1 MTTRNTVLHALHDVG
16 LAAWF
21 GGSLF
26 GLAGLN
32 AAAEEAGDR
41 QTADR
46 ISSIGWAKWSPVNFL
61 AIGAHVIGGAG
72 LLAENRKRAVAQKGH
87 AGTVNA
93 KLALTVAAIAA
104 SGYTRLVGKK
114 VEDAV
119 IHQASG
125 VSSSTT
131 SAMSSST
138 TKQGASSGPG
148 EAAREADKRAG
159 QTASN
164 LAEQLPVDVARANR
178 QLHALQ
184 YAIPLLTGA
193 IVVLSAQAAEQQRPG
208 DQIRGIARRATEAVS
223 NAVAA

>member
-1 MTTRNTVLHALHDVG
+1 MSTRNTVLHAMHDVG

-32 AAAEEAGDR
+32 AAAEESGDR
-41 QTADR
+41 RTADR
-46 ISSIGWAKWSPVNFL
+46 VSSIGWARWSPVNTL

-72 LLAENRKRAVAQKGH
+72 LLVENRKRAVAQKGH

-93 KLALTVAAIAA
+93 KLALTVAALAA

-119 IHQASG
+119 VHTDPDATSSATSPL
-125 VSSSTT
+125 SSSTT
-131 SAMSSST
+131 
-138 TKQGASSGPG
+138 QFGASSGVG
-148 EAAREADKRAG
+148 EAVRQADKVAG
-159 QTASN
+159 QATSAA
-164 LAEQLPVDVARANR
+164 AEQLPVDTARANR

-184 YAIPLLTGA
+184 YAIPALTGA
-193 IVVLSAQAAEQQRPG
+193 IVVLSAQASEQQRPG
-208 DQIRGIARRATEAVS
+208 EQIRGIARRAGAVVS
-223 NAVAA
+223 SAVA

>member
-1 MTTRNTVLHALHDVG
+1 LSTRNTVLHALHDVG

-32 AAAEEAGDR
+32 AAAEESGDR
-41 QTADR
+41 RTADR
-46 ISSIGWAKWSPVNFL
+46 VSSIGWAKWSPVNAL
-61 AIGAHVIGGAG
+61 AIGAHVVGGAG

-93 KLALTVAAIAA
+93 KLALTAAAVAASA
-104 SGYTRLVGKK
+104 YTRIVGKK

-119 IHQASG
+119 IHQAGG

-131 SAMSSST
+131 SAVSDAT
-138 TKQGASSGPG
+138 TKQGGATATG
-148 EAAREADKRAG
+148 ETIREADKRVG
-159 QTASN
+159 QAASTV
-164 LAEQLPVDVARANR
+164 AEQLPVDAARANR

-184 YAIPLLTGA
+184 YAIPALTGA
-193 IVVLSAQAAEQQRPG
+193 IVVLSAQASEQQRPG
-208 DQIRGIARRATEAVS
+208 DQVRGIARRATEVVS
-223 NAVAA
+223 NLAA